1 MSMQNLLNQF
11 LGTTRTQ
18 IAQDGAA
25 QTLKTTLS
33 NMTGQ
38 IPGGLVGGAAAGGI
52 LALLV
57 SNKSARKF
65 AGTAATY
72 GGAALLGGLAYKAY
86 KNWQHATPTAPVAD
100 GVQGPQALSP
110 DYQLLLVKAMVA
122 AARADGHIDQQ
133 EQQRI
138 SAAIERMDVS
148 TEMKGLIF
156 DLLQHPVSVDELAA
170 PELSLEQR
178 SELYLASCLIIDAD
192 NWQER
197 TYLNRLASALHLP
210 VDLAMRLQTEAQTAA
225 AQAAA

>member
-1 MSMQNLLNQF
+1 MGMQNLLNQF
-11 LGTTRTQ
+11 LGATRTQ
-18 IAQDGAA
+18 IVQDGAA
-25 QTLKTTLS
+25 QTLKTKLS

-57 SNKSARKF
+57 SNKSARKL
-65 AGTAATY
+65 AGTAASY

-86 KNWQHATPTAPVAD
+86 KNWQYANTAMPATEAPD
-100 GVQGPQALSP
+100 SPQALSP

-133 EQQRI
+133 EQERI
-138 SAAIERMDVS
+138 FAAIEQMDI
-148 TEMKGLIF
+148 TNEMKGLIF
-156 DLLQHPVSVDELAA
+156 DLLQQPVSVGELGRAD
-170 PELSLEQR
+170 LSIEQK

-197 TYLNRLASALHLP
+197 AHLNRLASALHLP
-210 VDLAMRLQTEAQTAA
+210 VDLAMQLQSQAQTAV
-225 AQAAA
+225 AQAA

>member
-11 LGTTRTQ
+11 LGSTRTQ
-18 IAQDGAA
+18 IARDGTA

-33 NMTGQ
+33 DMTGQ

-57 SNKSARKF
+57 SSRSARKL

-86 KNWQHATPTAPVAD
+86 RNWQQASPATPPAPAT
-100 GVQGPQALSP
+100 PHAQALAP

-138 SAAIERMDVS
+138 FAAVERMDVS
-148 TEMKGLIF
+148 TELKGLIF
-156 DLLQHPVSVDELAA
+156 DLLQRPVCVDELARVQ
-170 PELSLEQR
+170 LSVAQK
-178 SELYLASCLIIDAD
+178 SELYLASCLIVDAD

-197 TYLNRLASALHLP
+197 AHLNRLASALHLP
-210 VDLAMRLQTEAQTAA
+210 VDLAMQLQSQAQTAA
-225 AQAAA
+225 AQAA

>member
-11 LGTTRTQ
+11 LGASRTQ
-18 IAQDGAA
+18 IAQDGTA
-25 QTLKTTLS
+25 QTLKSTLS

-86 KNWQHATPTAPVAD
+86 KNWQHADPPAATPEALEAPSA
-100 GVQGPQALSP
+100 
-110 DYQLLLVKAMVA
+110 DYQLLLVKAMIA
-122 AARADGHIDQQ
+122 AAKADGHIDQQ

-138 SAAIERMDVS
+138 FAAIEQMEIS
-148 TEMKGLIF
+148 TETKGLIF
-156 DLLQHPVSVDELAA
+156 DLLQRPVALGELVDANLTI
-170 PELSLEQR
+170 EQK
-178 SELYLASCLIIDAD
+178 SELYLASCLIVDAD

-197 TYLNRLASALHLP
+197 AYLNQLASALHLP
-210 VDLAMRLQTEAQTAA
+210 VDLAMQLQAQAQTAV
-225 AQAAA
+225 AQAA

>member
-1 MSMQNLLNQF
+1 MSIQNLLNQF
-11 LGTTRTQ
+11 LGSTRTQ
-18 IAQDGAA
+18 IAQDGTA
-25 QTLKTTLS
+25 QTLKNTLS

-86 KNWQHATPTAPVAD
+86 KNWQHASPTAPVAE
-100 GVQGPQALSP
+100 VPESLQAPSP

-138 SAAIERMDVS
+138 FATIEQMDISA
-148 TEMKGLIF
+148 EMKGLIF
-156 DLLQHPVSVDELAA
+156 DLLQKPVSLNELAGA
-170 PELSLEQR
+170 DLSSEQK
-178 SELYLASCLIIDAD
+178 SELYLASCLIIDVD

-197 TYLNRLASALHLP
+197 SHLNALASALHLP
-210 VDLAMRLQTEAQTAA
+210 IGLAMQLQSQAQSAV
-225 AQAAA
+225 AQAA